1 METNTNLNEVSR
13 LSEGAVFKGEITT
26 PNDIR
31 IDGQVEGCIKSKGR
45 IVVGENA
52 KVNGDIICTN
62 VDFSG
67 TMNKGTFY
75 VQDTLSLKP
84 GCSVDGDLRF
94 KRLQVDLDAK
104 FNGNCRV
111 LSEKEF
117 EQVAKTQG
125 IKTPVQP
132 KEAPKAEE
140 APAAVETPE
149 NNE

>member
-31 IDGQVEGCIKSKGR
+31 IDGLVEGCIKSKGR

-52 KVNGDIICTN
+52 KVNGEIICTN

-117 EQVAKTQG
+117 EQVAKTQDM
-125 IKTPVQP
+125 KTPGQA
-132 KEAPKAEE
+132 KDAPKPEE
-140 APAAVETPE
+140 TAAGAPTPE
-149 NNE
+149 NND

>member
-1 METNTNLNEVSR
+1 MDNNANLNEVSR
-13 LSEGAVFKGEITT
+13 LSEGAVFKGEIFT

-45 IVVGENA
+45 IVVGEHA

-67 TMNKGTFY
+67 TMSKGTFY

-84 GCSVDGDLRF
+84 GCYVDGDLRF

-117 EQVAKTQG
+117 EQVANQQSADKA
-125 IKTPVQP
+125 PVAQP
-132 KEAPKAEE
+132 KPAEAEKPAPQVTPKQ
-140 APAAVETPE
+140 
-149 NNE
+149 

>member
-1 METNTNLNEVSR
+1 METNTNLNDVSR
-13 LSEGAVFKGEITT
+13 LSEGTVFKGEIVT

-31 IDGQVEGCIKSKGR
+31 IDGQVEGSIKSKGR

-62 VDFSG
+62 ADFSG
-67 TMNKGTFY
+67 TMSKGTFY
-75 VQDTLSLKP
+75 VQETLSLKP
-84 GCSVDGDLRF
+84 GSSVDGDLRY

-117 EQVAKTQG
+117 EQVAKTDAVNA
-125 IKTPVQP
+125 PVQP
-132 KEAPKAEE
+132 KPAPKAEE
-140 APAAVETPE
+140 DAPAQAPG